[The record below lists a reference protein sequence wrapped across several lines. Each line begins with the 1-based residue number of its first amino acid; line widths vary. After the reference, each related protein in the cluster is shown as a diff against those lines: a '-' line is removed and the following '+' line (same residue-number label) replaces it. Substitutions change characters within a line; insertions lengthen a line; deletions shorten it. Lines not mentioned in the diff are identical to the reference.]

1 MHLDGCIRCRTNRL
15 TFGELLLFY
24 YYRDVV
30 YMNEK
35 NPAVLVYWPIRCL
48 YSSKSVEQLLLIGDE
63 HNQFR
68 ANIPVHYRYYLTFSR
83 FQLQ

>member
-1 MHLDGCIRCRTNRL
+1 
-15 TFGELLLFY
+15 
-24 YYRDVV
+24 
-30 YMNEK
+30 MNKK

-68 ANIPVHYRYYLTFSR
+68 AKIPVHYRYYLQLTFSQ